1 MSNYIKDTT
10 KQEMSFML
18 QQQAKKIQAFEIELM
33 ERNIEVE
40 MLKRDVKLLR
50 IANRLSKVGMTQKK
64 I

>member
-33 ERNIEVE
+33 EKNIEVE
-40 MLKRDVKLLR
+40 MLKRDLKLLR
-50 IANRLSKVGMTQKK
+50 IANGLSKVVML
-64 I
+64 